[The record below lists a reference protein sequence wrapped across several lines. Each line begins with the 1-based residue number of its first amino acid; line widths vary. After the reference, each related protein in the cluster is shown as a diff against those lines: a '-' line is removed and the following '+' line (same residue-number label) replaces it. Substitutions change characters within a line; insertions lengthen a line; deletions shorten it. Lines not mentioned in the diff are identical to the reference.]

1 MILKIDNTQK
11 FGNHHISI
19 LYPGAILGKMDSG
32 IGSIGRIDHAQIKG
46 STTIKMHPHSNDE
59 ILSYFRVGN
68 AKHTDSENYSE
79 IIGRKKLMLM
89 NAGRV
94 FYHEEYIPNGLEGLQ
109 IFIRPKIAN
118 GDSKVDFLEL
128 IHEDSFDEWRLLVSH
143 RKESKLQFTS
153 TTEIYDMS
161 ISPGKKH
168 YLVKTEIEQPIYLL
182 YCFNGQLTINQ
193 SIVISKG
200 ESILTDEPYI
210 SFETKDSAELVLFI
224 SDQYQDCYK
233 QGMFSGNQ
241 YHKTD

>member
-19 LYPGAILGKMDSG
+19 LYPGALLGKMDTG

-79 IIGRKKLMLM
+79 VISRNKLMLM

-94 FYHEEYIPNGLEGLQ
+94 FYHEEHIPNGLEGLQ

-128 IHEDSFDEWRLLVSH
+128 VPDDSFDEWRLLVSN

-153 TTEIYDMS
+153 TTEIHDMS
-161 ISPGKKH
+161 ISPGRIH
-168 YLVKTEIEQPIYLL
+168 YLANTEIEQPIYLL
-182 YCFNGQLTINQ
+182 YCFHGQLTINQ

-224 SDQYQDCYK
+224 TDQYQDCYK

-241 YHKTD
+241 YH